1 LNIVD
6 YAILL
11 VMGISIIA
19 GVYNGFV
26 LSALNT
32 ASFFFSWLGA
42 LIFYPL
48 VSDALVSKF
57 PDLFLRL
64 EFYADGASKI
74 PSVEDR
80 TTELTRFTQEYI
92 TELLQK
98 INLPNPFSKIL
109 AANAFSQEGAA
120 ETLGQYFDFTIASV
134 IVNILSFLILFLVL
148 KLVFTIAIS
157 LGKSLVSF
165 PVLKQFDS
173 LCGGCFGL
181 VRGIFVLY
189 FIFALMPIVMALA
202 PVEIISKYM
211 DESLLANIFYK
222 SNIFTSFVNAK
233 L

>member
-1 LNIVD
+1 LNIID
-6 YAILL
+6 YAILF

-26 LSALNT
+26 VSALNT
-32 ASFFFSWLGA
+32 ASFIFSWLGA

-48 VSDALVSKF
+48 VSDKLISKF

-64 EFYADGASKI
+64 ELYADGASKI

-80 TTELTRFTQEYI
+80 TTELSKFTQEYI
-92 TELLQK
+92 TDLLEK
-98 INLPNPFSKIL
+98 INMPNPFNKIL
-109 AANAFSQEGAA
+109 AANAFSPDTTA

-134 IVNILSFLILFLVL
+134 IVNILSILLLFIVL

-157 LGKSLVSF
+157 LGKSLVSL

-181 VRGIFVLY
+181 LRGIFILY
-189 FIFALMPIVMALA
+189 FIFALMPIVMTLA
-202 PVEIISKYM
+202 PVEIVSKYM
-211 DESLLANIFYK
+211 EESLLANIFYK
-222 SNIFTSFVNAK
+222 SNIFTSFISARI
-233 L
+233 